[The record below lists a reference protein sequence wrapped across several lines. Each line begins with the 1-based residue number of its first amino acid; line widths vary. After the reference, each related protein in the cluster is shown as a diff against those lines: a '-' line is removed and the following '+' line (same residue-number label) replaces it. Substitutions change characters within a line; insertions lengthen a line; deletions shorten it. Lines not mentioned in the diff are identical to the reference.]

1 MLTADISGVTDADG
15 IGTVSYKWLQDG
27 IVIIGETGSTF
38 NVTIFNVGVGEPV
51 QIRSEI
57 SYTDNYGTQ
66 ETLRSQPVGI
76 VMAAN
81 NAPTGE
87 VSLAGTARQGA
98 TLTADA
104 SSIEDLDGLD
114 GLDEAE
120 FDYQWVKT
128 VNGTSTDIPGVT
140 SSSYTLTST
149 DVGSTV
155 NVRVSY
161 NDGFGSM
168 EVVNSTATSAVEN
181 INDDPTGLPVL
192 SGTAET
198 GETLTVDISSIADAD
213 GLGAMAYQWLRDGEA
228 ISNATNSTYVL
239 ALEDVGKDIRVR

>member
-1 MLTADISGVTDADG
+1 
-15 IGTVSYKWLQDG
+15 
-27 IVIIGETGSTF
+27 
-38 NVTIFNVGVGEPV
+38 
-51 QIRSEI
+51 
-57 SYTDNYGTQ
+57 
-66 ETLRSQPVGI
+66 
-76 VMAAN
+76 MAAN
-81 NAPTGE
+81 NTDWE
-87 VSLAGTARQGA
+87 VLAGTARQGA

-128 VNGTSTDIPGVT
+128 VNGTSTDIPGAT

-239 ALEDVGKDIRVR
+239 ALEDVGKDIRVRVSYTDTQGTQESLNSNSIENIQLGNRSPTGLP